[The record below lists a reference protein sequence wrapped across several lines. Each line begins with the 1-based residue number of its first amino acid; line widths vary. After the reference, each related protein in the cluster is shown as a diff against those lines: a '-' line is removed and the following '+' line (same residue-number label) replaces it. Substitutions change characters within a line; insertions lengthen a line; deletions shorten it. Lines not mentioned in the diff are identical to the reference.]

1 MQETTH
7 DIVIFL
13 IVSTILV
20 IATTGFV
27 ISILYLYRRRQLFF
41 EESLAKIK
49 SNQEKSILNAQL
61 EIQEQTFQHIS
72 REIHDNINLSLTLAK
87 LNLHTIDWN
96 DNKLAIQKV
105 NSSIELLSKSISEL
119 SDISKSLNAD
129 IFIQHGFL
137 NAVEEEI
144 FRIKQAGLFDL
155 DYRLIGN
162 PAYMTSQRELII
174 FRIIQEAF
182 NNIIRHSSATL
193 SGLSL
198 SYTDK
203 ELHILINDN
212 GTGFIQS
219 EDIKKGEAGIRNMA
233 SRTQILNGTMSILS
247 VPGQGTMLSFLI
259 PVKNGEQQDDN

>member
-1 MQETTH
+1 MQKAPY
-7 DIVIFL
+7 DIVVFL

-20 IATTGFV
+20 IATTGF
-27 ISILYLYRRRQLFF
+27 IICILYLYRRRQLFF
-41 EESLAKIK
+41 EKALAKIK
-49 SNQEKSILNAQL
+49 SDQEKAILNAQL

-96 DNKLAIQKV
+96 NNEISAQKV
-105 NSSIELLSKSISEL
+105 GSSIDLLTKSITEL
-119 SDISKSLNAD
+119 SNISKSLNAD

-137 NAVEEEI
+137 NAVEEEL
-144 FRIKQAGLFDL
+144 FRIKETGLFDL
-155 DYRLIGN
+155 DYRLIGI
-162 PAYMTSQRELII
+162 PTFMTSQRELII

-198 SYTDK
+198 SYTEK

-212 GTGFIQS
+212 GTGFNQS
-219 EDIKKGEAGIRNMA
+219 SEIKKSEAGIRNMA
-233 SRTQILNGTMSILS
+233 NRTQTLNGTMSILS
-247 VPGQGTMLSFLI
+247 VPGQGTMLSFSI
-259 PVKNGEQQDDN
+259 PVKSGEQQDDN